1 MTTKGRYRNDFAAPP
16 TPPRSPS
23 PVGARRLQV
32 DHQGRRRTVGI
43 DPAAFVCRRLI
54 TELAG
59 AVAEMHQAMDLSW
72 GALQR
77 LAASVKNLGTY
88 IDQSATD
95 PIGIRCHTL
104 TVDVLEGWQSWMRRT
119 HAASSDMPGERASA
133 VFRLLR
139 WQDEHSEVPVSPEVA
154 ARVGAPV
161 TYPRARAGSVDEF
174 SAAER
179 VAIEDA
185 ARRDVERLKRNLALA
200 RRTKGPLSELI
211 GAARTGELT
220 ATLIRKGFGPRWAK
234 LPDDLRCLVDR
245 RDPPQVILEDG
256 ARAVITE
263 VFDLHGRDMSAGSI
277 ASTLNALGQTT
288 HRGRPWTVHAVRHV
302 LARRYAGVPASL
314 EHTSRSQA
322 TRERDVWDW
331 SPEDLVDAVHRL
343 VWPHELDL
351 LGVIVLL
358 GLRTGLPPECV
369 KDLTVGCVTGSDPR
383 FATIEYVKRR
393 GRGRSSLRVPNQGEF
408 APARLVS
415 LVLAATAETRAL
427 LAGEAS
433 AERLFV
439 CGSRRYGVLSA
450 RAADFQGTFERWCRA
465 HDLKVT
471 PPFDLRRLRKTR
483 KVARALALR
492 GSVTDIAD
500 DHTTQVARRHYLQTT
515 TLQVLSADVIRGVQN
530 RVMERVTAGPLV
542 APPAAEAALATDIR
556 AAAAARMEPATAR
569 ALVTGKLDV
578 GLASCRDVRS
588 SPFAPAGELCPAA
601 FGGSCLWC
609 PNAII
614 TERSLPALL
623 LFCDH
628 IEDQR
633 RELPPTTWDERWAPT
648 LGRIR
653 DQILPAFPETTVR
666 EARTAADADRA
677 MLHLPATMTAQSRR

>member
-1 MTTKGRYRNDFAAPP
+1 MTIKGRYQNDFAAPP
-16 TPPRSPS
+16 RPPRSPS

-32 DHQGRRRTVGI
+32 DHQGRRRTVEI
-43 DPAAFVCRRLI
+43 DPDAFICRRLVA
-54 TELAG
+54 ELAG
-59 AVAEMHQAMDLSW
+59 AVAGMHEAMDLSW

-77 LAASVKNLGTY
+77 LAASAKNLAGY
-88 IDQSATD
+88 IDEAVPH
-95 PIGIRCHTL
+95 PIVIRCRTL
-104 TVDVLEGWQSWMRRT
+104 TVDVLEGWQSWLRRA
-119 HAASSDMPGERASA
+119 HAASSDMPGERASE

-139 WQDEHSEVPVSPEVA
+139 WLDEHSEVPVSPEVA
-154 ARVGAPV
+154 ARVRAPV
-161 TYPRARAGSVDEF
+161 TYPRVRAGILDEF

-185 ARRDVERLKRNLALA
+185 ARRDVERLKRNLTLA
-200 RRTKGPLSELI
+200 RRTAGPLGELI
-211 GAARTGELT
+211 AAARAGELT
-220 ATLIRKGFGPRWAK
+220 PTLVRQGFGARWET
-234 LPDDLRCLVDR
+234 LPDDLRSLVDR
-245 RDPPQVILEDG
+245 RDPPPVILNDD
-256 ARAVITE
+256 AKAVITE
-263 VFDLHGRDMSAGSI
+263 VFDLHARGVSAGDI
-277 ASTLNALGQTT
+277 ASTLNGSGRAAR
-288 HRGRPWTVHAVRHV
+288 RGGSWTVHSVRHV

-322 TRERDVWDW
+322 TRERRVRDW
-331 SPEDLVDAVHRL
+331 SPEELIETVHRL

-351 LGVIVLL
+351 VGVIVLL
-358 GLRTGLPPECV
+358 GLRTGLPPECI
-369 KDLTVGCVTGSDPR
+369 KDLTIGCVTGSDRR

-408 APARLVS
+408 APARLVG

-427 LAGEAS
+427 LAGEAT
-433 AERLFV
+433 ERLFV
-439 CGSRRYGVLSA
+439 CGSRHYGVLDA
-450 RAADFQGTFERWCRA
+450 RAADFRGTFERWCRA
-465 HDLKVT
+465 HHLEVA

-500 DHTTQVARRHYLQTT
+500 DHTTQVARRHYLQTA
-515 TLQVLSADVIRGVQN
+515 TLQVLSAEVIRGVQH
-530 RVMERVTAGPLV
+530 RIIGEVTAGPV
-542 APPAAEAALATDIR
+542 VVPPAVGATLATDTR
-556 AAAAARMEPATAR
+556 AAAAAGMKPATAR
-569 ALVTGKLDV
+569 AVIAGRLDV

-633 RELPPTTWDERWAPT
+633 RDLPPPTWNERWGPT
-648 LGRIR
+648 LQRIR
-653 DQILPAFPETTVR
+653 DQIIPAFPETAVS
-666 EARTAADADRA
+666 EARVAAEADRGV
-677 MLHLPATMTAQSRR
+677 LHLPAAMTARSRQ